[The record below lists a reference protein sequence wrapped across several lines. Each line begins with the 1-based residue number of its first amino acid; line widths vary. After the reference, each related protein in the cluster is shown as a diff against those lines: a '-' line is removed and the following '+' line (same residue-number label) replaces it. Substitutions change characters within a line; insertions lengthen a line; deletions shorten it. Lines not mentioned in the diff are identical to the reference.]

1 MVEAAFEQKFS
12 SDSSSSVVS
21 DINFPFIMRM
31 LQLMELPPCSSIEEG
46 IETVQRAVHEG
57 VYTKE

>member
-1 MVEAAFEQKFS
+1 MVEEALERKMS
-12 SDSSSSVVS
+12 SDSGSSVVS

-31 LQLMELPPCSSIEEG
+31 LQLMELPPCSSIDEG

-57 VYTKE
+57 V